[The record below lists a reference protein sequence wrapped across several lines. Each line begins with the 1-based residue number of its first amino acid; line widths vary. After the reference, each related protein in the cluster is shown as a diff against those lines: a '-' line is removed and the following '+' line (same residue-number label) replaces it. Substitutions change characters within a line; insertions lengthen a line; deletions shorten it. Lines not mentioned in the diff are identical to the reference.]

1 MHFASVNDEGIAVKL
16 RFPKDEITDVI
27 RARSKVFWTVGLFT
41 AFINLLM
48 LVPSV
53 YMLQVYDRVL
63 PSSNKMT
70 LLMLTLITLG
80 MFAMMGGL
88 EYIRSMV
95 VIRIGS
101 QFDMRLNQRVYTA
114 SYESNLRNGSTDA
127 GQMLNDLATIRQFL
141 TGSALFAFFDAPWF
155 PVYLCV
161 IFLFSPYL
169 GLLALVG
176 AIILILLAVLNQW
189 LSQASLAAANT
200 LSLRSTHLA
209 STHLRNAEVIE
220 ALGMLPTLRHRWF
233 GLHQRFLNFQ
243 RIASER
249 SAAITALSKTVRMAL
264 QSLILGLGG
273 WLAIE
278 GHITPGMM
286 IAGSILMGRAL
297 SPIEQLIQAWKSW
310 SAARLSWQR
319 LDKLLTAQPERKRGM
334 SLPTPEGALL
344 LENVSAMPPS
354 KRRAVPASPNGALP
368 KPSYVL
374 QDISFA
380 LRSGDVL
387 GVIGPSA
394 SGKSTLARLLVG
406 IWPAQEG
413 VVRLDGADIY
423 QWNKDELGI
432 SIGYLPQDIELFGG
446 TIAENI
452 ARFHEVE
459 PEKVIEAAKKAGVHE
474 LILNLEQGYDTV
486 IGAGGMGLSGGQKQR
501 IGLARALYGNPS
513 LVVLDEPNSNLDDS
527 GEKALNQAIAQLREQ
542 GKTVVVI
549 THRPSLLSQTTKI
562 LLLVQGKMKMFGSSP
577 QVMAALSQSQSP
589 SQSPTQ
595 SQIKTV
601 EHAS

>member
-1 MHFASVNDEGIAVKL
+1 MKL

-27 RARSKVFWTVGLFT
+27 RERSKVFWTIGLFT

-48 LVPSV
+48 LVPSI

-63 PSSNKMT
+63 PSSNEMT

-88 EYIRSMV
+88 EYIRSQV

-101 QFDMRLNQRVYTA
+101 QFDMCLNQRVYTA
-114 SYESNLRNGSTDA
+114 SYESNLKNGSTDA

-141 TGSALFAFFDAPWF
+141 TGNALFAFFDAPWF

-169 GLLALVG
+169 GLLALLG
-176 AIILILLAVLNQW
+176 AIILIVLAVLNQW
-189 LSQASLAAANT
+189 LSQTPLAEASH
-200 LSLRSTHLA
+200 LSLRSANLA
-209 STHLRNAEVIE
+209 STNLRNAEVIE
-220 ALGMLPTLRHRWF
+220 ALGMLPALRHRWF

-249 SAAITALSKTVRMAL
+249 SAAITALTKTIRMAL

-278 GHITPGMM
+278 GNITPGMM

-319 LDKLLTAQPERKRGM
+319 LDKLLKAQPERKSGM
-334 SLPTPEGALL
+334 SLPAPKGALL
-344 LENVSAMPPS
+344 MEKVSAMPPS
-354 KRRAVPASPNGALP
+354 KTRALQASQNGSSPNNQ
-368 KPSYVL
+368 YIL
-374 QDISFA
+374 QDINFA
-380 LRSGDVL
+380 LNSGEVL

-413 VVRLDGADIY
+413 VVRLDDADIY
-423 QWNKDELGI
+423 QWNKDELGA

-452 ARFHEVE
+452 ARFNDVE

-474 LILNLEQGYDTV
+474 LVLNLERGYDTV
-486 IGAGGMGLSGGQKQR
+486 IGAGGIGLSGGQKQR

-513 LVVLDEPNSNLDDS
+513 LVVLDEPNSNLDDI
-527 GEKALNQAIAQLREQ
+527 GEKALSHAIAQLREQ
-542 GKTVVVI
+542 GKTVIVI

-562 LLLVQGKMKMFGSSP
+562 LLLVQGKMKMFGPSQ
-577 QVMAALSQSQSP
+577 QVMAALSQSQSL
-589 SQSPTQ
+589 SQSQ
-595 SQIKTV
+595 LKAV
-601 EHAS
+601 ERAS

>member
-1 MHFASVNDEGIAVKL
+1 MAVKL

-48 LVPSV
+48 LVPSI

-63 PSSNKMT
+63 PSSNEMT

-80 MFAMMGGL
+80 MFAIMGGL

-101 QFDMRLNQRVYTA
+101 QFDMCLNQRVYTA
-114 SYESNLRNGSTDA
+114 SYESNLKSGSTDA

-141 TGSALFAFFDAPWF
+141 TGNALFAFFDAPWF

-176 AIILILLAVLNQW
+176 AIILISLAILNQW
-189 LSQASLAAANT
+189 LSQAPLAEASN
-200 LSLRSTHLA
+200 LSLRSANLA
-209 STHLRNAEVIE
+209 STNLRNAEVIE
-220 ALGMLPTLRHRWF
+220 ALGMLPALRHRWF
-233 GLHQRFLNFQ
+233 GLHERFLNFQ
-243 RIASER
+243 HIASER
-249 SAAITALSKTVRMAL
+249 SASITALTKTVRMAL

-273 WLAIE
+273 WLALG

-286 IAGSILMGRAL
+286 IAGSILMGRSL

-319 LDKLLTAQPERKRGM
+319 LDKLLQAQPERKSGM
-334 SLPTPEGALL
+334 SLPAPKGTLSL
-344 LENVSAMPPS
+344 DKISAMPPG
-354 KRRAVPASPNGALP
+354 KTQVMQAPENRAVPNNQ
-368 KPSYVL
+368 YVL

-380 LRSGDVL
+380 LNSGDVL

-406 IWPAQEG
+406 IWPTQEG
-413 VVRLDGADIY
+413 VVRLDDADIY
-423 QWNKDELGI
+423 QWNKDELGAF
-432 SIGYLPQDIELFGG
+432 IGYLPQDIELFGG
-446 TIAENI
+446 SIAENI
-452 ARFHEVE
+452 ARFNDIE

-474 LILNLEQGYDTV
+474 LVLNLEQGYDTI

-513 LVVLDEPNSNLDDS
+513 LVVLDEPNSNLDDM
-527 GEKALNQAIAQLREQ
+527 GEKALSHAIVQLREQ

-549 THRPSLLSQTTKI
+549 THRPSLLSQTNKI
-562 LLLVQGKMKMFGSSP
+562 LLLVQGKMKMFGPSQ
-577 QVMAALSQSQSP
+577 QVMAALSQSSAQQS
-589 SQSPTQ
+589 STQQFSTQQQS
-595 SQIKTV
+595 KAV
-601 EHAS
+601 ERAS

>member
-1 MHFASVNDEGIAVKL
+1 MMNHLKQEG
-16 RFPKDEITDVI
+16 DEITDVI
-27 RARSKVFWTVGLFT
+27 RARSKVFWAIGLFT
-41 AFINLLM
+41 ACINLLM
-48 LVPSV
+48 LVPTI

-63 PSSNKMT
+63 PSSNEIT

-88 EYIRSMV
+88 EYIRSQV

-101 QFDMRLNQRVYTA
+101 QFDMCLNQRIYTA

-141 TGSALFAFFDAPWF
+141 TGNALFAFFDAPWF

-176 AIILILLAVLNQW
+176 AIILITLAVLNQW
-189 LSQASLAAANT
+189 LSQAPLAEASH
-200 LSLRSTHLA
+200 LSLRSANLA
-209 STHLRNAEVIE
+209 STNLRNAEVIE
-220 ALGMLPTLRHRWF
+220 ALGMLPALRHRWF

-249 SAAITALSKTVRMAL
+249 SAAITALTKTIRMAL

-278 GHITPGMM
+278 GSITPGMM

-319 LDKLLTAQPERKRGM
+319 LDKLLKAQPERKSGM
-334 SLPTPEGALL
+334 SLPAPNGVLL
-344 LENVSAMPPS
+344 LEKVSAMPPG
-354 KRRAVPASPNGALP
+354 KTRALQFSQNGSAPNNQ
-368 KPSYVL
+368 YVL
-374 QDISFA
+374 QDIHFA
-380 LRSGDVL
+380 LDAGDVL

-413 VVRLDGADIY
+413 VVRLDDADIY
-423 QWNKDELGI
+423 QWNKDELGAF
-432 SIGYLPQDIELFGG
+432 IGYLPQDIELFGG

-452 ARFHEVE
+452 ARFNDVE

-474 LILNLEQGYDTV
+474 LVLNLERGYDTV

-513 LVVLDEPNSNLDDS
+513 LIVLDEPNSNLDDV
-527 GEKALNQAIAQLREQ
+527 GEKALSHAIAQLREQ

-549 THRPSLLSQTTKI
+549 THRPSLLSQTSKI
-562 LLLVQGKMKMFGSSP
+562 LLLVQGKMKMFGPSR
-577 QVMAALSQSQSP
+577 QVMAALSQ
-589 SQSPTQ
+589 TQ
-595 SQIKTV
+595 S
-601 EHAS
+601 SSP

>member
-1 MHFASVNDEGIAVKL
+1 MKL

-27 RARSKVFWTVGLFT
+27 RARSKVFWTIGLFT

-48 LVPSV
+48 LVPSI

-63 PSSNKMT
+63 PSSNEMT

-80 MFAMMGGL
+80 MFAIMGGL

-101 QFDMRLNQRVYTA
+101 QFDMNLNQRVYTA
-114 SYESNLRNGSTDA
+114 SYESNLKSGSTDA

-141 TGSALFAFFDAPWF
+141 TGNALFAFFDAPWF
-155 PVYLCV
+155 PIYLCV

-169 GLLALVG
+169 GLLALIG
-176 AIILILLAVLNQW
+176 AIMLIALAVLNQW
-189 LSQASLAAANT
+189 LSQTPLAEANH
-200 LSLRSTHLA
+200 LSLRSANLA
-209 STHLRNAEVIE
+209 STNLRNAEVIE
-220 ALGMLPTLRHRWF
+220 ALGMLPVLRRRWF
-233 GLHQRFLNFQ
+233 ELHGRFLNFQ

-249 SAAITALSKTVRMAL
+249 SASIAALTKTVRIAL

-278 GHITPGMM
+278 GEITPGMM

-310 SAARLSWQR
+310 NAARLSWQR
-319 LDKLLTAQPERKRGM
+319 LDTLLKAQPERKSGM
-334 SLPTPEGALL
+334 SLPVPKGMLL
-344 LENVSAMPPS
+344 LDKVSAMPPT
-354 KRRAVPASPNGALP
+354 KTALAQASPNQRSQSGQ
-368 KPSYVL
+368 YVL
-374 QDISFA
+374 QDLSFA
-380 LRSGDVL
+380 LNSGDVL

-406 IWPAQEG
+406 VWQAQEG
-413 VVRLDGADIY
+413 VVRLDDADIY
-423 QWNKDELGI
+423 QWNKDELGA

-452 ARFHEVE
+452 ARFNDVE

-474 LILNLEQGYDTV
+474 LVLNLEQGYDTL
-486 IGAGGMGLSGGQKQR
+486 IGVGGMGLSGGQKQR

-513 LVVLDEPNSNLDDS
+513 LIVLDEPNSNLDDL
-527 GEKALNQAIAQLREQ
+527 GEKALNNAITQLREQ

-549 THRPSLLSQTTKI
+549 THRPSLLSQTNKI
-562 LLLVQGKMKMFGSSP
+562 LLLVQGKMKMFGPSQ
-577 QVMAALSQSQSP
+577 QVMAALSQSPAQT
-589 SQSPTQ
+589 QTQ
-595 SQIKTV
+595 SKAV
-601 EHAS
+601 ERTS

>member
-1 MHFASVNDEGIAVKL
+1 MKL

-27 RARSKVFWTVGLFT
+27 RARSKVFWTIGLFT

-48 LVPSV
+48 LVPSI

-63 PSSNKMT
+63 PSSNEMT

-80 MFAMMGGL
+80 MFAIMGGL

-101 QFDMRLNQRVYTA
+101 QFDMNLNQRVYTA
-114 SYESNLRNGSTDA
+114 SYESNLKSGSTDA

-141 TGSALFAFFDAPWF
+141 TGNALFAFFDAPWF
-155 PVYLCV
+155 PIYLCV

-169 GLLALVG
+169 GLLALIG
-176 AIILILLAVLNQW
+176 AIMLIALAVLNQW
-189 LSQASLAAANT
+189 LSQTPLAEANH
-200 LSLRSTHLA
+200 LSLRSANLA
-209 STHLRNAEVIE
+209 STNLRNAEVIE
-220 ALGMLPTLRHRWF
+220 ALGMLPVLRRRWF
-233 GLHQRFLNFQ
+233 ELHGRFLNFQ

-249 SAAITALSKTVRMAL
+249 SASIAALTKTVRIAL

-278 GHITPGMM
+278 GEITPGMM

-310 SAARLSWQR
+310 NAARLSWQR
-319 LDKLLTAQPERKRGM
+319 LDTLLKAQPERKSGM
-334 SLPTPEGALL
+334 SLPVPKGMLL
-344 LENVSAMPPS
+344 LDKVSAMPPT
-354 KRRAVPASPNGALP
+354 KTALAQASPNQRSQSGQ
-368 KPSYVL
+368 YVL
-374 QDISFA
+374 QDLSFA
-380 LRSGDVL
+380 LNSGDVL

-406 IWPAQEG
+406 VWQAQEG
-413 VVRLDGADIY
+413 VVRLDDADIY
-423 QWNKDELGI
+423 QWNKDELGA

-452 ARFHEVE
+452 ARFNDVE

-474 LILNLEQGYDTV
+474 LVLNLEQGYDTL
-486 IGAGGMGLSGGQKQR
+486 IGVGGMGLSGGQKQR

-513 LVVLDEPNSNLDDS
+513 LIVLDEPNSNLDDL
-527 GEKALNQAIAQLREQ
+527 GEKALNNAITQLREQ

-549 THRPSLLSQTTKI
+549 THRPSLLSQTNKI
-562 LLLVQGKMKMFGSSP
+562 LLLVQGKMKMFGPSQ
-577 QVMAALSQSQSP
+577 QVMAALSQSPAPAQT
-589 SQSPTQ
+589 QTQ
-595 SQIKTV
+595 SKAV
-601 EHAS
+601 ERAS

>member
-1 MHFASVNDEGIAVKL
+1 MKL
-16 RFPKDEITDVI
+16 GFPKDEITEVI
-27 RARSKVFWTVGLFT
+27 RARSKVFWTIGLFT

-63 PSSNKMT
+63 PSSNEMT
-70 LLMLTLITLG
+70 LLMLTLFTLG
-80 MFAMMGGL
+80 MFAIMGGL
-88 EYIRSMV
+88 EYIRSQV

-101 QFDMRLNQRVYTA
+101 QFDMCLNQRVYTA
-114 SYESNLRNGSTDA
+114 SYESNLKSGSTDA
-127 GQMLNDLATIRQFL
+127 GQMLNDLSTIRQFL
-141 TGSALFAFFDAPWF
+141 TGNALFAFFDAPWF
-155 PVYLCV
+155 PVYLGV

-169 GLLALVG
+169 GLLALAG
-176 AIILILLAVLNQW
+176 AIMLIMLAVLNQW
-189 LSQASLAAANT
+189 LSQAPLAEANN
-200 LSLRSTHLA
+200 LSLRSANLA
-209 STHLRNAEVIE
+209 STNLRNAEVIE
-220 ALGMLPTLRHRWF
+220 ALGMLPTLRRRWF
-233 GLHQRFLNFQ
+233 GLHERFLNFQ

-249 SAAITALSKTVRMAL
+249 AASITAISKTVRLAL

-278 GHITPGMM
+278 GNITPGMM

-319 LDKLLTAQPERKRGM
+319 LNKLLKDQPERKSGM
-334 SLPTPEGALL
+334 SLPTPKGVLL
-344 LENVSAMPPS
+344 LEKVSAIPPGKIRPEQTS
-354 KRRAVPASPNGALP
+354 QNNPP
-368 KPSYVL
+368 VL
-374 QDISFA
+374 QDLNFA
-380 LRSGDVL
+380 LNPGDVL

-406 IWPAQEG
+406 IWPAQDG

-423 QWNKDELGI
+423 QWNKDELGA
-432 SIGYLPQDIELFGG
+432 SIGYLPQDIELFAG

-452 ARFHEVE
+452 ARFNEIE

-474 LILNLEQGYDTV
+474 LVLNLEQGYDTV
-486 IGAGGMGLSGGQKQR
+486 IGAGGRGLSGGQKQR

-513 LVVLDEPNSNLDDS
+513 LVVLDEPNSNLDDL
-527 GEKALNQAIAQLREQ
+527 GEKALGHAIAQLREQ

-549 THRPSLLSQTTKI
+549 THRPSLLSQTTQV
-562 LLLVQGKMKMFGSSP
+562 LLLVQGKMKMFGPSR
-577 QVMAALSQSQSP
+577 QVMAALSPSASASQ
-589 SQSPTQ
+589 TQ
-595 SQIKTV
+595 SQLKPV
-601 EHAS
+601 ERAS

>member
-1 MHFASVNDEGIAVKL
+1 MKL
-16 RFPKDEITDVI
+16 RFPKDEITEVI
-27 RARSKVFWTVGLFT
+27 RARSKVFWTIGVFT

-48 LVPSV
+48 LVPSI

-63 PSSNKMT
+63 PSSNEIT

-88 EYIRSMV
+88 EYIRSQV

-101 QFDMRLNQRVYTA
+101 QFDMCLNQRVYTA
-114 SYESNLRNGSTDA
+114 SYESNLKNGSTDA

-141 TGSALFAFFDAPWF
+141 TGNALFAFFDAPWF

-169 GLLALVG
+169 GLLALLG
-176 AIILILLAVLNQW
+176 AIILIVLAVLNQW
-189 LSQASLAAANT
+189 LSQTPLAEASH
-200 LSLRSTHLA
+200 LSLRSANLA
-209 STHLRNAEVIE
+209 STNLRNAEVIE
-220 ALGMLPTLRHRWF
+220 ALGMLPALRHRWF

-249 SAAITALSKTVRMAL
+249 SAAITALTKTIRMAL

-278 GHITPGMM
+278 GNITPGMM

-319 LDKLLTAQPERKRGM
+319 LDKLLKAQPERKSGM
-334 SLPTPEGALL
+334 SLPAPKGVLL
-344 LENVSAMPPS
+344 MEKVSAMPPS
-354 KRRAVPASPNGALP
+354 KTRALQTSQNRSSPNNQ
-368 KPSYVL
+368 YVL
-374 QDISFA
+374 QDINFA
-380 LRSGDVL
+380 LNSGDVL

-406 IWPAQEG
+406 VWPAQEG
-413 VVRLDGADIY
+413 VVRLDDADIY
-423 QWNKDELGI
+423 QWNKDELGAF
-432 SIGYLPQDIELFGG
+432 IGYLPQDIELFGG

-452 ARFHEVE
+452 ARFNDVE
-459 PEKVIEAAKKAGVHE
+459 TEKVIEAAKKAGVHE
-474 LILNLEQGYDTV
+474 LVLNLERGYDTV
-486 IGAGGMGLSGGQKQR
+486 IGAGGIGLSGGQKQR

-513 LVVLDEPNSNLDDS
+513 LVVLDEPNSNLDDI
-527 GEKALNQAIAQLREQ
+527 GEKALSHAIAQLREQ
-542 GKTVVVI
+542 GKTVIVI

-562 LLLVQGKMKMFGSSP
+562 LLLVQGKMKMFGPSQ
-577 QVMAALSQSQSP
+577 QVMAALSQSQSS
-589 SQSPTQ
+589 SQSQ
-595 SQIKTV
+595 LKAV
-601 EHAS
+601 ERAS

>member
-1 MHFASVNDEGIAVKL
+1 MKL

-27 RARSKVFWTVGLFT
+27 RARSKVFWTIGLFT

-48 LVPSV
+48 LVPSI

-63 PSSNKMT
+63 PSSNEMT

-80 MFAMMGGL
+80 MFAIMGGL

-101 QFDMRLNQRVYTA
+101 QFDMCLNQRVYTA
-114 SYESNLRNGSTDA
+114 SYESNLKNGSTDA

-141 TGSALFAFFDAPWF
+141 TGNALFAFFDVPWF
-155 PVYLCV
+155 PVYLWV

-169 GLLALVG
+169 GLLALAG
-176 AIILILLAVLNQW
+176 AIILIALAVLNQW
-189 LSQASLAAANT
+189 LSQSPLSEASH
-200 LSLRSTHLA
+200 LSLRSANLA
-209 STHLRNAEVIE
+209 STNLRNAEVIE
-220 ALGMLPTLRHRWF
+220 ALGMLPALRQRWF
-233 GLHQRFLNFQ
+233 SLHERFLNFQ

-249 SAAITALSKTVRMAL
+249 AASITALTKTVRMAL

-278 GHITPGMM
+278 GNITPGMM

-319 LDKLLTAQPERKRGM
+319 LDKLLKAQPERKSGM
-334 SLPTPEGALL
+334 SLPAPKGILL
-344 LENVSAMPPS
+344 LEKVAAIPPS
-354 KRRAVPASPNGALP
+354 KTQARQTAGNH
-368 KPSYVL
+368 KQVL
-374 QDISFA
+374 QDISFSLNA
-380 LRSGDVL
+380 GDVL

-406 IWPAQEG
+406 IWPSQEG
-413 VVRLDGADIY
+413 VVRLDDADIY
-423 QWNKDELGI
+423 QWNKDELGA

-452 ARFHEVE
+452 ARFNDVD

-474 LILNLEQGYDTV
+474 LVLNLEQGYDTV

-513 LVVLDEPNSNLDDS
+513 LLVLDEPNSNLDDI
-527 GEKALNQAIAQLREQ
+527 GEKALSQAITQLREQ

-549 THRPSLLSQTTKI
+549 THRPSLLSQTNKI
-562 LLLVQGKMKMFGSSP
+562 LLLVQGKMKMFGPSQ
-577 QVMAALSQSQSP
+577 QVMAALSQS
-589 SQSPTQ
+589 
-595 SQIKTV
+595 KTV
-601 EHAS
+601 ERAS

>member
-1 MHFASVNDEGIAVKL
+1 MNL

-41 AFINLLM
+41 AFINMLM
-48 LVPSV
+48 LVPSI

-63 PSSNKMT
+63 PSGNEMT

-80 MFAMMGGL
+80 MFAIMGGL
-88 EYIRSMV
+88 EYIRSQV
-95 VIRIGS
+95 VIRIGN
-101 QFDMRLNQRVYTA
+101 QFDMCLNQRVYTA
-114 SYESNLRNGSTDA
+114 SYESNLKSGSTDA

-141 TGSALFAFFDAPWF
+141 TGNALFAFFDAPWF
-155 PVYLCV
+155 PVYLFV

-176 AIILILLAVLNQW
+176 AIILIALAVLNQW
-189 LSQASLAAANT
+189 LSQAPLAEASN
-200 LSLRSTHLA
+200 LSLRSANLA
-209 STHLRNAEVIE
+209 STNLRNAEVIE
-220 ALGMLPTLRHRWF
+220 ALGMLPTLRQRWF
-233 GLHQRFLNFQ
+233 SLHERFLNFQ

-249 SAAITALSKTVRMAL
+249 SASIAALTKTVRLSL

-278 GHITPGMM
+278 GNITPGMM

-319 LDKLLTAQPERKRGM
+319 LDKLLQAQPVRQSGM
-334 SLPTPEGALL
+334 SLPPPKGMLR
-344 LENVSAMPPS
+344 LEKVSAVPPGKTPSS
-354 KRRAVPASPNGALP
+354 KALAAQSS
-368 KPSYVL
+368 KNNQYVL

-380 LRSGDVL
+380 LESGDVL

-406 IWPAQEG
+406 VWPAQDG
-413 VVRLDGADIY
+413 VVRLDDADIY
-423 QWNKDELGI
+423 QWNKDELGAF
-432 SIGYLPQDIELFGG
+432 IGYLPQDVELFGG

-452 ARFHEVE
+452 ARFNHVV

-474 LILNLEQGYDTV
+474 LVLNLEQGYDTV

-513 LVVLDEPNSNLDDS
+513 LVVLDEPNSNLDDI
-527 GEKALNQAIAQLREQ
+527 GEKALSHAIAQLREQ
-542 GKTVVVI
+542 NKTVVVI
-549 THRPSLLSQTTKI
+549 THRPSLLSQTNKV
-562 LLLVQGKMKMFGSSP
+562 LLLVQGKMKMFGPSQ
-577 QVMAALSQSQSP
+577 QVMAALSQPQVPLSTPAKSA
-589 SQSPTQ
+589 
-595 SQIKTV
+595 
-601 EHAS
+601 EHA

>member
-1 MHFASVNDEGIAVKL
+1 MKL
-16 RFPKDEITDVI
+16 RFPQDEITEVI
-27 RARSKVFWTVGLFT
+27 RVRSKVFWTIGLFT

-48 LVPSV
+48 LVPSI

-63 PSSNKMT
+63 PSSNEMT

-88 EYIRSMV
+88 EYIRSQV

-101 QFDMRLNQRVYTA
+101 QFDMCLNQRVYTA

-141 TGSALFAFFDAPWF
+141 TGNALFAFFDAPWF

-176 AIILILLAVLNQW
+176 AIILITLAVLNQW
-189 LSQASLAAANT
+189 LSQAPLAEASH
-200 LSLRSTHLA
+200 LSLRSANLA
-209 STHLRNAEVIE
+209 STNLRNAEVIE
-220 ALGMLPTLRHRWF
+220 ALGMLPALRHRWF

-249 SAAITALSKTVRMAL
+249 SAAITALTKTIRMAL

-297 SPIEQLIQAWKSW
+297 SPIEQLIQVWKSW

-319 LDKLLTAQPERKRGM
+319 LDKLLKAQPERKSGM
-334 SLPTPEGALL
+334 SLPAPNGVLL
-344 LENVSAMPPS
+344 LEKVSAMPPG
-354 KRRAVPASPNGALP
+354 KTRALQFSQNGSAPNNQ
-368 KPSYVL
+368 YVL
-374 QDISFA
+374 QDIHFA
-380 LRSGDVL
+380 LDAGDVL

-413 VVRLDGADIY
+413 VVRLDDADIY
-423 QWNKDELGI
+423 QWNKDELGAF
-432 SIGYLPQDIELFGG
+432 IGYLPQDIELFGG

-452 ARFHEVE
+452 ARFNDIE

-474 LILNLEQGYDTV
+474 LVLNLERGYDTV

-501 IGLARALYGNPS
+501 LGLARALYGNPS
-513 LVVLDEPNSNLDDS
+513 LIVLDEPNSNLDDV
-527 GEKALNQAIAQLREQ
+527 GEKALSHAIAQLREQ

-549 THRPSLLSQTTKI
+549 THRPSLLSQTSKI
-562 LLLVQGKMKMFGSSP
+562 LLLVQGKMKMFGPSQ
-577 QVMAALSQSQSP
+577 QVMAALSQSS
-589 SQSPTQ
+589 SQSQ
-595 SQIKTV
+595 LNVV
-601 EHAS
+601 ERAS

>member
-1 MHFASVNDEGIAVKL
+1 MISNLKQQGN
-16 RFPKDEITDVI
+16 EITEVI
-27 RARSKVFWTVGLFT
+27 RARSKVFWTIGLFT

-48 LVPSV
+48 LVPSI

-63 PSSNKMT
+63 PSNNEMT

-88 EYIRSMV
+88 EYIRSQV

-101 QFDMRLNQRVYTA
+101 QFDMCLNQRVYTA
-114 SYESNLRNGSTDA
+114 SYESNLKNGSTDA

-141 TGSALFAFFDAPWF
+141 TGNALFAFFDAPWF

-169 GLLALVG
+169 GLLALLG
-176 AIILILLAVLNQW
+176 AIILIVLAVLNQW
-189 LSQASLAAANT
+189 LSQTPLAEASN
-200 LSLRSTHLA
+200 LSLRSTNLA
-209 STHLRNAEVIE
+209 STNLRNAEVIE
-220 ALGMLPTLRHRWF
+220 ALGMLPALRHRWF

-249 SAAITALSKTVRMAL
+249 SAAITALTKTIRMAL

-278 GHITPGMM
+278 GNITPGMM

-319 LDKLLTAQPERKRGM
+319 LDKLLKAQPERKSGM
-334 SLPTPEGALL
+334 SLPAPKGALL
-344 LENVSAMPPS
+344 MEKVSAMPPS
-354 KRRAVPASPNGALP
+354 KTQALQNSQ
-368 KPSYVL
+368 KNNQYVL
-374 QDISFA
+374 QDINLA
-380 LRSGDVL
+380 LNSGDVL

-406 IWPAQEG
+406 VWPAQEG
-413 VVRLDGADIY
+413 VVRLDDADIY
-423 QWNKDELGI
+423 QWNKDELGA

-452 ARFHEVE
+452 ARFNDVE

-474 LILNLEQGYDTV
+474 LVLNLERGYDTV
-486 IGAGGMGLSGGQKQR
+486 IGAGGIGLSGGQKQR

-513 LVVLDEPNSNLDDS
+513 LVVLDEPNSNLDDI
-527 GEKALNQAIAQLREQ
+527 GEKALSHAIAQLREQ

-562 LLLVQGKMKMFGSSP
+562 LLLVQGKMKMFGPSQ
-577 QVMAALSQSQSP
+577 QVMAALSQSQSS
-589 SQSPTQ
+589 SQSQ
-595 SQIKTV
+595 LKAV
-601 EHAS
+601 ERAS

>member
-1 MHFASVNDEGIAVKL
+1 MKL

-27 RARSKVFWTVGLFT
+27 RARSKVFWTLGLFT

-48 LVPSV
+48 LVPSI

-63 PSSNKMT
+63 PSGNEMT

-88 EYIRSMV
+88 EYIRSQV

-101 QFDMRLNQRVYTA
+101 QFDMCLNRRVYTA
-114 SYESNLRNGSTDA
+114 SCESNLKNGSTDA
-127 GQMLNDLATIRQFL
+127 GQMLNDLATLRQFL
-141 TGSALFAFFDAPWF
+141 TGNALFAFFDAPWF
-155 PVYLCV
+155 PVYLGV

-176 AIILILLAVLNQW
+176 AIILITLAVLNQW
-189 LSQASLAAANT
+189 LSQAPLAEASH
-200 LSLRSTHLA
+200 LSLRSANLA
-209 STHLRNAEVIE
+209 STNLRNAEVIE
-220 ALGMLPTLRHRWF
+220 ALGMLPALRQRWF

-249 SAAITALSKTVRMAL
+249 AAAIMALTKTVRMAL

-297 SPIEQLIQAWKSW
+297 SPIEQLIQAWKGW

-319 LDKLLTAQPERKRGM
+319 LDKLLKAQPKRKSGM
-334 SLPTPEGALL
+334 PLPPPKGALL
-344 LENVSAMPPS
+344 LENVSAMPPG
-354 KRRAVPASPNGALP
+354 KNNH
-368 KPSYVL
+368 YVL
-374 QDISFA
+374 QDIHFA
-380 LRSGDVL
+380 LEAGEVL

-406 IWPAQEG
+406 IWPAQDG
-413 VVRLDGADIY
+413 VVRLDDADIY
-423 QWNKDELGI
+423 QWNKDELGA
-432 SIGYLPQDIELFGG
+432 SVGYLPQDIELFGG

-452 ARFHEVE
+452 ARFNEVE

-474 LILNLEQGYDTV
+474 LVLNLEQGYDTV

-513 LVVLDEPNSNLDDS
+513 LVVLDEPNSNLDDI
-527 GEKALNQAIAQLREQ
+527 GEKALSHAIAQLREQ

-549 THRPSLLSQTTKI
+549 THRPSLLSQTSKI
-562 LLLVQGKMKMFGSSP
+562 LLLVQGKMKMFGPSQ
-577 QVMAALSQSQSP
+577 QVRAALSQPQSP
-589 SQSPTQ
+589 SQPPLNA
-595 SQIKTV
+595 V
-601 EHAS
+601 ERAS

>member
-1 MHFASVNDEGIAVKL
+1 MKL

-27 RARSKVFWTVGLFT
+27 RARSKVFWTIGLFT

-48 LVPSV
+48 LVPTI

-63 PSSNKMT
+63 PSSNEMT

-80 MFAMMGGL
+80 MFAIMGGL

-101 QFDMRLNQRVYTA
+101 QFDMHLNQRVYTA

-141 TGSALFAFFDAPWF
+141 TGNALFAFFDAPWF

-176 AIILILLAVLNQW
+176 AIILIALAVLNQW
-189 LSQASLAAANT
+189 LSQVPLAEASN
-200 LSLRSTHLA
+200 LSLRSANLA
-209 STHLRNAEVIE
+209 STNLRNAEVIE

-233 GLHQRFLNFQ
+233 GLHKRFLNFQ
-243 RIASER
+243 RIASKR
-249 SAAITALSKTVRMAL
+249 SASITALTKTVRLAL

-278 GHITPGMM
+278 GNITPGMM

-297 SPIEQLIQAWKSW
+297 SPIEQLIQAWKSL
-310 SAARLSWQR
+310 STARLSWQR
-319 LDKLLTAQPERKRGM
+319 LDKLLKAQPERKSGM
-334 SLPTPEGALL
+334 SLPSPEGMLR
-344 LENVSAMPPS
+344 LEKVSAMPPS
-354 KRRAVPASPNGALP
+354 KMRTVEISQNGSSPNNQ
-368 KPSYVL
+368 YVL
-374 QDISFA
+374 QDINFA
-380 LRSGDVL
+380 LSPGDVL

-413 VVRLDGADIY
+413 VVRLDDADIY
-423 QWNKDELGI
+423 QWNKDELGA

-452 ARFHEVE
+452 ARFNDVE

-513 LVVLDEPNSNLDDS
+513 LLVLDEPNSNLDDI
-527 GEKALNQAIAQLREQ
+527 GEKALSHAIAQLREQ

-562 LLLVQGKMKMFGSSP
+562 LLLVQGKLKMFGPSQ
-577 QVMAALSQSQSP
+577 QVMEALSQSSSP
-589 SQSPTQ
+589 SQPQ
-595 SQIKTV
+595 SQLKAV
-601 EHAS
+601 ERAS

>member
-1 MHFASVNDEGIAVKL
+1 MKL
-16 RFPKDEITDVI
+16 RFPQDEITEVI
-27 RARSKVFWTVGLFT
+27 RARSKVFWTIGLFT

-48 LVPSV
+48 LVPSI

-63 PSSNKMT
+63 PSSNEMT

-88 EYIRSMV
+88 EYIRSQV

-101 QFDMRLNQRVYTA
+101 QFDMCLNQRVYTA

-141 TGSALFAFFDAPWF
+141 TGNALFAFFDAPWF

-176 AIILILLAVLNQW
+176 ALILITLAVLNQW
-189 LSQASLAAANT
+189 LSQAPLAEASH
-200 LSLRSTHLA
+200 LSLRSANLA
-209 STHLRNAEVIE
+209 STNLRNAEVIE
-220 ALGMLPTLRHRWF
+220 ALGMLPALRHRWF

-249 SAAITALSKTVRMAL
+249 SAAITALTKTIRMAL

-319 LDKLLTAQPERKRGM
+319 LDKLLKAQPERKSGM
-334 SLPTPEGALL
+334 SLPAPNGVLL
-344 LENVSAMPPS
+344 LEKVSAMPPGKTRVLQS
-354 KRRAVPASPNGALP
+354 SQNGSAPNNQ
-368 KPSYVL
+368 YVL
-374 QDISFA
+374 QDIHFA
-380 LRSGDVL
+380 LDAGDVL

-413 VVRLDGADIY
+413 VVRLDDADIY
-423 QWNKDELGI
+423 QWNKDELGAF
-432 SIGYLPQDIELFGG
+432 IGYLPQDIELFGG

-452 ARFHEVE
+452 ARFNDVE

-474 LILNLEQGYDTV
+474 LVLNLERGYDTV

-513 LVVLDEPNSNLDDS
+513 LIVLDEPNSNLDDV
-527 GEKALNQAIAQLREQ
+527 GEKALSHAIAQLREQ

-549 THRPSLLSQTTKI
+549 THRPSLLSQTSKI
-562 LLLVQGKMKMFGSSP
+562 LLLVQGKMKMFGPSR
-577 QVMAALSQSQSP
+577 QVMAALSQ
-589 SQSPTQ
+589 TQ
-595 SQIKTV
+595 S
-601 EHAS
+601 SSP